1 MANSFWQ
8 QIGEDMSNLS
18 WTDFMKV
25 DLRVGTIV
33 DVQPFP
39 EARKP
44 AWKLWVDFGEEL
56 GVKRSSAQITQHYQV
71 EDLLGRQVVA
81 VVNFPPKQIGPF
93 ISECLVTGFPDEQGS
108 VVLTTPERVVPN
120 GSRLF

>member
-1 MANSFWQ
+1 
-8 QIGEDMSNLS
+8 MSNLA
-18 WTDFMKV
+18 WTDFMRV
-25 DLRVGTIV
+25 DLRVGTII

-93 ISECLVTGFPDEQGS
+93 LSECLVTGFPDEQGA